1 MAAKTVREYMNDPR
15 ILNDPE
21 MKDAPEVIR
30 EIHAIRLKHQDET
43 AGMTPEEHAAYVN
56 KKAAAFFARS
66 GITPRYADFSREEL
80 RPTGSTEDSNQGMVF
95 YPLAVGK

>member
-1 MAAKTVREYMNDPR
+1 MVAKTVKEYMSDPR

-21 MKDAPEVIR
+21 MRGAPEAIR

-56 KKAAAFFARS
+56 KKAAAFLARS
-66 GITPRYADFSREEL
+66 GITPGYADFSRIFE
-80 RPTGSTEDSNQGMVF
+80 T
-95 YPLAVGK
+95 LA